1 VRGFLQVQSFMMK
14 CPRCGWI
21 AEQVVSVCPGCGFT
35 LPRLQVPAHLHLAWQ
50 DAVNDFAGLLSESE
64 RSQLAERLQ
73 TLSETMNGTLVIA
86 TVPGVAPLKP
96 SEYAF
101 WLYHHWQLPP
111 NGLLLLIA
119 VKERRIESEVGVA
132 WEPFLSDVE
141 TGEALEA
148 AVPLLAAGRYAE
160 GLLTAL
166 QVIEQHHKARQEAH
180 R

>member
-1 VRGFLQVQSFMMK
+1 MK

-21 AEQVVSVCPGCGFT
+21 AEQVVEVCPGCGFT
-35 LPRLQVPAHLHLAWQ
+35 LPRLRVPPHLHLQQQ

-64 RSQLAERLQ
+64 REQLAERLQ
-73 TLSETMNGTLVIA
+73 QLGTEMGGVLVVVTLPS
-86 TVPGVAPLKP
+86 VAPLKP

-111 NGLLLLIA
+111 TGLLLLLA
-119 VKERRIESEVGVA
+119 LKERRIESEVGLA

-141 TGEALEA
+141 TGEALRA
-148 AVPLLAAGRYAE
+148 AVPMLQAARYAE

-166 QVIEQHHKARQEAH
+166 QIIEQYYHAYQEASRH
-180 R
+180 AQT